1 MSDLTRAGKNH
12 LLASA
17 AVGGLLSG
25 LFYSSAVLAFVF
37 LVPIQICYGRRG
49 QWAGLAAAV
58 IALFVAV
65 LGQFISLLIGTGF
78 VLSAIQNF
86 EMRQFLLFG
95 ILPPAVLLLS
105 LVLMNAPFWTKDL
118 DYARGFAG
126 AAIASIAAIPGI
138 VALGRDSSFIAF
150 FEEHLNAFVKP
161 LLAQAGNSFEASALQ
176 ASFNA
181 KALAQSSL
189 KIISSS
195 FSALFLALLAASW
208 WLGNRMAGVG
218 SRGQEEAPP
227 LADYRLPSLL
237 VWPFL
242 IAWAGVL
249 AVSYF
254 KLGMPVSAVAWNL
267 ALALSLAYAVQ
278 GLGIA
283 SHFMRRWNLPRSLR
297 ICIAVTAVILLVTPP
312 IGTACIAILPLL
324 GVTEVWIPYRN
335 LKGVGA

>member
-227 LADYRLPSLL
+227 PCRLSSSI
-237 VWPFL
+237 F
-242 IAWAGVL
+242 AC
-249 AVSYF
+249 
-254 KLGMPVSAVAWNL
+254 
-267 ALALSLAYAVQ
+267 LALSYCMGRSSCCELFQARHARFGCRLESCTCPKPCLCGSRLRYSVTFHAT
-278 GLGIA
+278 LESA
-283 SHFMRRWNLPRSLR
+283 SVAQDLYCGDRSYFTCDSPDR
-297 ICIAVTAVILLVTPP
+297 HGMYCHPAPP
-312 IGTACIAILPLL
+312 G
-324 GVTEVWIPYRN
+324 RN
-335 LKGVGA
+335 RSVDTL